1 MTERLIQFLQQD
13 LDIPL
18 EQVDLALRKIQDTPN
33 QLPMTLWQ
41 YGLVNLWQLEKIFD
55 WLEQA

>member
-1 MTERLIQFLQQD
+1 MTEKLIQFLQQD

-18 EQVDLALRKIQDTPN
+18 EQVNLALRKIQDTPN